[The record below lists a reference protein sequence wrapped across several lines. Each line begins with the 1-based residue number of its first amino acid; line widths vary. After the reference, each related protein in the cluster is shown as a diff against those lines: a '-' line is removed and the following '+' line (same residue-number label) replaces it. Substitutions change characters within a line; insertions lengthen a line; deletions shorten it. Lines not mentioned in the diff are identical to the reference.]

1 MGSGGERSRILM
13 RNETYIEQF
22 CDDNVA
28 AISFVEDVVVEH
40 RLVHV
45 TVSVLWVC
53 IRCLL
58 GC

>member
-1 MGSGGERSRILM
+1 M

-45 TVSVLWVC
+45 TVSVLWVG